1 MAGLMGENQTDSQDT
16 RAGET
21 VQPGGFQT
29 SGYVDKGAG
38 QWGDPNIPG
47 MLWTDPSTYQ
57 AATGSAAQ
65 RGSSQIGVTDD
76 MLVQNRLAGIMQSP
90 VGKIARDVALQ
101 FQNSRGMMDSS
112 QAQQAIVQASI
123 QAGLPI
129 AQKDAEIYFNTAREN
144 VSAENAAASE
154 NQAAQ
159 NTMTSL
165 NMNAQ
170 NAAAANNAIAYNQHA
185 AANQQA
191 YGETVERHMANTRW
205 NAEFQRKAAEFDA
218 TFNRD
223 AYEFDQQN
231 ALNYW
236 DMQMKQSATDAEL
249 ATNKMAFLQSVAS
262 AGMDADSTARVL
274 WAAYGVGMISED
286 EVHSSYAQLSTPI
299 VTTAA

>member
-1 MAGLMGENQTDSQDT
+1 
-16 RAGET
+16 
-21 VQPGGFQT
+21 
-29 SGYVDKGAG
+29 
-38 QWGDPNIPG
+38 
-47 MLWTDPSTYQ
+47 MLWTGASTYN
-57 AATGSAAQ
+57 AATGQSTQ

-76 MLVQNRLAGIMQSP
+76 MMVQNRLAGIMQSP

-170 NAAAANNAIAYNQHA
+170 NAAAANNAVAHNQHA
-185 AANQQA
+185 AANQQMYA
-191 YGETVERHMANTRW
+191 QQMERHQSNARW
-205 NAEFQRKAAEFDA
+205 NAEFQQKAAEFNA
-218 TFNRD
+218 TYHRD

-236 DMQMKQSATDAEL
+236 DMQMKQSTTSAEL

-262 AGMDADSTARVL
+262 AGMDASSTARVL
-274 WAAYGVGMISED
+274 WAAYGVGMISEA